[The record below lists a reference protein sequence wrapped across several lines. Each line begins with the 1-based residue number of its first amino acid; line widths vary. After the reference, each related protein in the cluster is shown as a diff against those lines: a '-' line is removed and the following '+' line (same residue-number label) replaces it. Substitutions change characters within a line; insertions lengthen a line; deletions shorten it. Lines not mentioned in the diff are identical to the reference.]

1 MRTHRTQ
8 RIYIL
13 YTLKKIGRIKSLTLS
28 LPIKRRFDFYT
39 LRNLMLQV
47 RVSSYLFPR
56 TRPNNIIYL
65 GMILYYLRIIVILI
79 IQNIYLI

>member
-1 MRTHRTQ
+1 MINFIRSLLIINRIHIH
-8 RIYIL
+8 IYI
-13 YTLKKIGRIKSLTLS
+13 KKNRTNQVTHPVSPNQATIH
-28 LPIKRRFDFYT
+28 FYT

-65 GMILYYLRIIVILI
+65 GMILY
-79 IQNIYLI
+79 IY

>member
-1 MRTHRTQ
+1 MINFIIIRMDSHT
-8 RIYIL
+8 

-47 RVSSYLFPR
+47 RVSSNFSLAPDL
-56 TRPNNIIYL
+56 IIL
-65 GMILYYLRIIVILI
+65 HILY
-79 IQNIYLI
+79 IY

>member
-1 MRTHRTQ
+1 
-8 RIYIL
+8 
-13 YTLKKIGRIKSLTLS
+13 
-28 LPIKRRFDFYT
+28 
-39 LRNLMLQV
+39 MLQV

-79 IQNIYLI
+79 IQNIYLIWAKMVHELSSPESLRIEAACLLSQSGIVCNRYHKGR